1 MNKQHFKW
9 GTIVCVTLGERQVT
23 ARSIHQKARS
33 PDRTPTHVWRPEKT
47 KKAFEI
53 TFTEGF
59 RRPLKARSPGL
70 TPTHTWRPERGPRRR
85 LSLRLLMVFE
95 GRSRH
100 DHQALRPRM
109 FGVRRGPRRRLSL
122 RLLMVFEGRSR
133 HDHQGLRP
141 RMSGVRRGPRKRL
154 SVRLLM
160 VFETG

>member
-1 MNKQHFKW
+1 MASVKSQRVRLIRRHDNQ
-9 GTIVCVTLGERQVT
+9 TERPRMFGV
-23 ARSIHQKARS
+23 
-33 PDRTPTHVWRPEKT
+33 
-47 KKAFEI
+47 
-53 TFTEGF
+53 
-59 RRPLKARSPGL
+59 RRK
-70 TPTHTWRPERGPRRR
+70 PRRR

-109 FGVRRGPRRRLSL
+109 FGVRREPRRRLSL
-122 RLLMVFEGRSR
+122 RLLMAFEGRSR

-160 VFETG
+160 VFETGSDLEASCRKARSPGLTSTHVWRLERFKWVRPAMKRLIFHWI